1 MIPSATGR
9 RRRAGEVVGGEM
21 FPAAGSYSIVS
32 GESPSLPL
40 PIASRLLIVLG
51 LFLPAEIL
59 VAACKNLPRIQEM
72 ANIASL
78 APQRANRDNGKN
90 AAPLKRHGLI
100 ISGICNKIYVSNNRI
115 SIAIQE
121 IDARDKKMKGGS
133 EKKFKGS
140 NSFSKW
146 SRASP
151 LDKCVEWNKERL
163 KALKNNMRHGRHDR
177 FEWRRP

>member
-1 MIPSATGR
+1 MIPSATSRGR
-9 RRRAGEVVGGEM
+9 KAGEIVGGEM

-51 LFLPAEIL
+51 LFLPADIL

-72 ANIASL
+72 ANIAPL

-90 AAPLKRHGLI
+90 AAPLKRHGLM

-121 IDARDKKMKGGS
+121 IGARGKKIRGGLG
-133 EKKFKGS
+133 KKFERS
-140 NSFSKW
+140 NSCSKW
-146 SRASP
+146 NRASP
-151 LDKCVEWNKERL
+151 LVKCVGCIKEHL
-163 KALKNNMRHGRHDR
+163 KALKNKMRHGRHDR
-177 FEWRRP
+177 FEWRWP